1 MIFPCFFPWYSHDF
15 PIIFQWFSHY
25 FPMIFPWFSHDF
37 PIIFSIVS
45 WKLRSRPWHCAAASI
60 SSWISGPG
68 TGTSRGGADAEAP
81 EAPAAPPGKAMAES
95 RARNWKGVCGWEIHG
110 GILGIFFSGFFRM
123 ELFGGNPNPV
133 PECDGHLNRKSLV
146 FFFHLVTCPFCLVH
160 LRTGMISLAKM
171 TWFDHGE
178 TENFRGDRPIS
189 IQKLGTFTN
198 KTFKT
203 WEMWKWTKWTHKMSR
218 ISTLSTGSSSWLSSG
233 CPWLSSGALSKTE
246 EAARS
251 AARLGRAKK
260 GAVLIIQRY
269 HLVTHG
275 KMTLFRL

>member
-15 PIIFQWFSHY
+15 PIIFQWFSHD
-25 FPMIFPWFSHDF
+25 FPMIFPLFF
-37 PIIFSIVS
+37 PLFPENSGPVRGTAPPPAS
-45 WKLRSRPWHCAAASI
+45 APGSPAPAPAPAAAAQTRRRRRRRRRHRGRPWPKA
-60 SSWISGPG
+60 GPG
-68 TGTSRGGADAEAP
+68 TGKGSADGRSMGEFW
-81 EAPAAPPGKAMAES
+81 GF
-95 RARNWKGVCGWEIHG
+95 
-110 GILGIFFSGFFRM
+110 FFSGFFRM